1 LILKIELEVKA
12 GSFHKFDS
20 GYLIEHDL
28 EMHPILPAHD
38 LVGLEKQLLDV
49 LGGCLELLLRQ
60 FILIIIDNLLMQR
73 VAVVALLE
81 S

>member
-1 LILKIELEVKA
+1 MILKIELEVKA

-49 LGGCLELLLRQ
+49 LGGCL
-60 FILIIIDNLLMQR
+60 
-73 VAVVALLE
+73 
-81 S
+81 